1 MDSVTTLKSR
11 TAARVSIRW
20 LLFRWLLFLLLL
32 VLAVAAVIG
41 YPIALYPATAAYDW
55 ALMDAALAL
64 SRLIHVSKGHP
75 GVTLLPSADLL
86 LRTDHFDRIYYSL
99 HDTSGKFVAGD
110 ADLRPPPLRSFSSG
124 ELLYDS
130 TLKGEQIRV
139 AALLVSAQN
148 STFMVQVA
156 ETTIKRHIL
165 VRQILTGVIF
175 IAVLV
180 LTMVI
185 VLVWFGIGKGLE
197 PLRRLRKEIESRSPR
212 DLRPVPEENAPV
224 EVQPV
229 VLALNALLWQLETAL
244 HSQQKFVADAAH
256 QLRTPLAGLRM
267 QVEYGLRQGDPQ
279 EWRRALQ
286 SLGPAADRAVRLA
299 NQLLVL
305 ARAEV
310 GTRPLGS
317 LRRVDLRTVIEQVVE
332 EWMPRAIAKGID
344 VGLELEAAPVE
355 ADAVLIG
362 ELLSN
367 LLENATGYAPRG
379 SRVTVRSG
387 TRGDKVILEVE
398 DNGPG
403 IPEPERR
410 QVLGRFYRVDGT
422 PGEGTGLGLA
432 IVQEIA
438 HLHGGNVEISAPA
451 DTTGTIVTVRLP
463 ASRRGL
469 QGESHADR
477 DAGGAQRA
485 AVQGP
490 ESRD

>member
-1 MDSVTTLKSR
+1 MVITLKSR
-11 TAARVSIRW
+11 PAARISIRW

-64 SRLIHVSKGHP
+64 SRLIHVTKGRP
-75 GVTLLPSADLL
+75 GVTLLPAADSMV
-86 LRTDHFDRIYYSL
+86 RADHFDRIYYSL
-99 HDTSGKFVAGD
+99 HDINGKFIAGD

-130 TLKGEQIRV
+130 ELKGEQIRV
-139 AALLVSAQN
+139 AALLVTRQN
-148 STFMVQVA
+148 MTFIVQVA
-156 ETTIKRHIL
+156 ETTIKRHVL

-175 IAVLV
+175 IEVLLV
-180 LTMVI
+180 TVVI

-197 PLRRLRKEIESRSPR
+197 PLRRLRGEIESRSPR

-229 VLALNALLWQLETAL
+229 VRALNALLWQLESAL
-244 HSQQKFVADAAH
+244 RSQQQFVANAAH

-267 QVEYGLRQGDPQ
+267 QVEYGLRQNDPR

-286 SLGPAADRAVRLA
+286 SLGPATDRAVRLA
-299 NQLLVL
+299 NQLLML
-305 ARAEV
+305 ARTEA
-310 GTRPLGS
+310 GKRPLS
-317 LRRVDLRTVIEQVVE
+317 SMRPVDLRTVIEQVAE

-344 VGLELEAAPVE
+344 LGLELEPAPVE
-355 ADAVLIG
+355 ADALLIG

-367 LLENATGYAPRG
+367 LLENATGYAPGG
-379 SRVTVRSG
+379 SRVTVRSSVRGG
-387 TRGDKVILEVE
+387 TAVLEVE

-403 IPEPERR
+403 IPEQERE

-422 PGEGTGLGLA
+422 PGEGSGLGLA

-438 HLHGGNVEISAPA
+438 HLHGGRVEITAPHVGR
-451 DTTGTIVTVRLP
+451 GTMVTVVFP
-463 ASRRGL
+463 VAPNGPTTP
-469 QGESHADR
+469 GEFR
-477 DAGGAQRA
+477 
-485 AVQGP
+485 
-490 ESRD
+490 